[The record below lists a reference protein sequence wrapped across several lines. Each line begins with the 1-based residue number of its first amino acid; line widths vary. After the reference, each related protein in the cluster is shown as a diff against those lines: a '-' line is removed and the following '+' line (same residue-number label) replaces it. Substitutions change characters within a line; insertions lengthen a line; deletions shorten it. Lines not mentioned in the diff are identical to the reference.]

1 MSDEKRITYAEL
13 KQQLDTFTPAQLAQ
27 PVVWCGD
34 ERGGHI
40 KEVYVHAEDWI
51 GDPGDYE
58 TYLPRSEA
66 LKQYAADDLE
76 SMEVCVPAGTVY
88 LMVD

>member
-1 MSDEKRITYAEL
+1 MTYAEV
-13 KQQLDTFTPAQLAQ
+13 KAELDKMTPEQLAHRAI
-27 PVVWCGD
+27 WCGE
-34 ERGGHI
+34 ERGGYFV
-40 KEVYVHAEDWI
+40 EAYVHAEDWI

-66 LKQYAADDLE
+66 LKTYEADDLE
-76 SMEVCVPAGTVY
+76 TMSVCVPAGTVY